1 MAMVGYNR
9 YNTRGA
15 GNAARTIQTLWRNRR
30 AIGQGISTAGE
41 VARGVYSGGRG
52 LYNAARRGVKRFR
65 SGGGASGYTGR
76 GVSTFMRGG
85 PSAAY
90 KQGSRGP
97 RGARSRFRKGRRG
110 RRYGK
115 SKRRGKGKSFNSLVF
130 KKLCVPQTMKETYAF
145 YRKGLANQ
153 RQYLSL
159 VLGTEGV
166 LNNIKGR
173 RPTNFLFNS
182 NRDASSTP
190 ALTDFSSNYK
200 LHLNQFLHKV
210 GIQNRSN
217 ASMELKI
224 YECLVRHDISAANLD
239 LTVTSWAGRFQSDD
253 DNSTYAGQNAQGPTQ
268 DDLSTVSTLGGNMW
282 KHPGHTPFMAPT
294 FCQYFKIY
302 KTSSM
307 LLSPNEICY
316 KYYTCKRRVFAGK
329 WLDSPA
335 SIDWQKGWS
344 KMILFSWVGQPV
356 DDGGV
361 DSTSLKGRSAND
373 LSLNVDCTYRYH
385 FTPSYSPLVNVW
397 IPEAHSNQ
405 NMAGGTQQYRLG
417 TSAFTQVIP
426 ASDTV
431 QVPASAADTVP
442 EVP

>member
-1 MAMVGYNR
+1 MAMVPYNR

-15 GNAARTIQTLWRNRR
+15 GRAARTIQSLWRNRR
-30 AIGQGISTAGE
+30 AIGQGINTAGE
-41 VARGVYSGGRG
+41 VARGLYSGGRG
-52 LYNAARRGVKRFR
+52 LYNAAR
-65 SGGGASGYTGR
+65 S
-76 GVSTFMRGG
+76 GVSAARGARRAIFGNSRRAPVRRTLFPAGG
-85 PSAAY
+85 PSSSY
-90 KQGSRGP
+90 KTGNR
-97 RGARSRFRKGRRG
+97 RRSRFRRGGRG
-110 RRYGK
+110 RSGK
-115 SKRRGKGKSFNSLVF
+115 TKRRGKGKSFNSMVF

-166 LNNIKGR
+166 LNNIKSR

-182 NRDASSTP
+182 NRDASSSP
-190 ALTDFSSNYK
+190 ALSDFSSNYK

-239 LTVTSWAGRFQSDD
+239 LTVTSWAGRFQG
-253 DNSTYAGQNAQGPTQ
+253 DNDNPTYTGQNAQGPNQ
-268 DDLSTVSTLGGNMW
+268 DSLSTTDTLGGNMW

-356 DDGGV
+356 DDGGA

-373 LSLNVDCTYRYH
+373 LSLNVDCTYRYY
-385 FTPSYSPLVNVW
+385 FTPSHTPLVNVW